1 VRFCIL
7 ADGIALGA
15 ATSVSQTGL
24 TLIVFVA
31 IMLHKVG
38 AGAVAGVSMCS
49 RYYLMCQVLFKNH
62 YASEKTP
69 GGRVFVKLG

>member
-1 VRFCIL
+1 MCICVV

-24 TLIVFVA
+24 TIVVFIA

-38 AGAVAGVSMCS
+38 AKAILA
-49 RYYLMCQVLFKNH
+49 RYISSILIL
-62 YASEKTP
+62 S
-69 GGRVFVKLG
+69 VK